1 VQTQNTVLPLSHE
14 PLACWQLIRQL
25 EVAGV
30 QSEMRMTDK
39 QTGHVLRRYRLG
51 ECMEDC
57 DQQHNF
63 SA

>member
-30 QSEMRMTDK
+30 QSEMRMVDE
-39 QTGHVLRRYRLG
+39 QTGHVLR
-51 ECMEDC
+51 
-57 DQQHNF
+57 H
-63 SA
+63 